1 MFPIRSLV
9 VVEIVEESAGAT
21 QKESEKYFSFGEYF
35 DWPMKSFLSGHFLFY
50 HFILGP
56 CPVKNGA

>member
-1 MFPIRSLV
+1 V